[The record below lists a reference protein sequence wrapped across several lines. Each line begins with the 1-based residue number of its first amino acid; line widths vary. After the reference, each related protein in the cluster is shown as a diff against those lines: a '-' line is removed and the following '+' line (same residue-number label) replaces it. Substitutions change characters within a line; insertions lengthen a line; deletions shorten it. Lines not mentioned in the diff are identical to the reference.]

1 MPGPLSSTAATIDY
15 APHIEAHH
23 QDMMGGTNIAAVA
36 NWTYGAHLNIQ
47 DIIKRISTYPNG
59 MSAAQVPGASPW
71 YNSSA
76 GTAWKHYNQG
86 PDLAAIETRLAV
98 FEADLSLYSGITHT
112 QSSVDAA
119 IGKLATTIDE
129 DPVHLSP
136 AQLTVQMARLDPVD
150 YIARMTTATTG
161 WIDKLV
167 AKLTAIATTA
177 TDVVDAQ
184 LRATELKAI
193 VDAMSPTV
201 DMGAFFDAAL
211 AKIDVSLLPSSRVD
225 TVAAAFETRGKSA
238 FNRSL
243 GRTAAGLFD
252 IRSVMSSQFEMTMAA
267 MELERAQ
274 EVNDFDARARLQNEQ
289 QRADVTIQLT
299 SQVAQLREI
308 QARSKEVVAQVQFA
322 IDQLENSLNRTDA
335 QIKSGNMQL
344 LLSTAQS
351 LEAMKEQLIDANI
364 KNYLDHDRNYHMYLE
379 NTAQTRASFVQAIT
393 SDMARGQ
400 MMRLTMGLDASRAT
414 MEQRLKKITTR
425 QDEIGW
431 NIVADEKDALWDA
444 NLMAHI
450 SGVLSSINGAP
461 AFKEKNE
468 FDRRMEMVS
477 MAASLVGPIL
487 AIL

>member
-1 MPGPLSSTAATIDY
+1 
-15 APHIEAHH
+15 
-23 QDMMGGTNIAAVA
+23 
-36 NWTYGAHLNIQ
+36 
-47 DIIKRISTYPNG
+47 
-59 MSAAQVPGASPW
+59 
-71 YNSSA
+71 
-76 GTAWKHYNQG
+76 
-86 PDLAAIETRLAV
+86 
-98 FEADLSLYSGITHT
+98 
-112 QSSVDAA
+112 
-119 IGKLATTIDE
+119 
-129 DPVHLSP
+129 
-136 AQLTVQMARLDPVD
+136 
-150 YIARMTTATTG
+150 
-161 WIDKLV
+161 
-167 AKLTAIATTA
+167 
-177 TDVVDAQ
+177 
-184 LRATELKAI
+184 
-193 VDAMSPTV
+193 
-201 DMGAFFDAAL
+201 
-211 AKIDVSLLPSSRVD
+211 
-225 TVAAAFETRGKSA
+225 
-238 FNRSL
+238 
-243 GRTAAGLFD
+243 
-252 IRSVMSSQFEMTMAA
+252 
-267 MELERAQ
+267 
-274 EVNDFDARARLQNEQ
+274 
-289 QRADVTIQLT
+289 LT

-461 AFKEKNE
+461 AFKEKSE